1 MGSAAE
7 NIATAL
13 DLKAKGNEAFKA
25 GNYKEAMVHY
35 HQIFMYVHG
44 FSEGSGSGQSM
55 PGQTT
60 QPVSAELMGQIKE
73 LKLVHFSNLAM
84 CHLKLGNVLK
94 ARDNSSKALA
104 IARGSGAH

>member
-1 MGSAAE
+1 MASAAE
-7 NIATAL
+7 TNIATAL

-44 FSEGSGSGQSM
+44 FSEGSGSGGQSM

-84 CHLKLGNVLK
+84 CHLKLGNVEK
-94 ARDNSSKALA
+94 ARDA
-104 IARGSGAH
+104 IG